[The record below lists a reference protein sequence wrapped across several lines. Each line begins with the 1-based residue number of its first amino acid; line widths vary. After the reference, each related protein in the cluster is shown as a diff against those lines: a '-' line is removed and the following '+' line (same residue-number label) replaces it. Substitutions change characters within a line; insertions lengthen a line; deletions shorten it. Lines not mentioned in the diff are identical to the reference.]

1 MDQRKI
7 DNYTYHRHKLLQ
19 LFTVIIYFTFVISLS
34 YAQTFKQ
41 NLLIEYKNNLLTIS
55 AQNADLKN
63 VLLKLAK
70 ETNIMVR
77 FPDSLEKKI
86 TIKLSKHSLNEALS
100 RILKGLNH
108 AIIYS
113 ASKKNRTIVSEV
125 LVYNKSEISKISN
138 RSKPRNQNIARRI
151 RLYENRLKTLN
162 ERFDDGSASRKEKK
176 RYLKQIR
183 VYKDVIEKLKRKL

>member
-1 MDQRKI
+1 MELNI
-7 DNYTYHRHKLLQ
+7 NRHKLLQ
-19 LFTVIIYFTFVISLS
+19 LFIVIIYFTFVISLS

-41 NLLIEYKNNLLTIS
+41 HLRIEYNKDLITIL
-55 AQNADLKN
+55 AQNADIKN

-70 ETNIMVR
+70 KTNIIISFR
-77 FPDSLEKKI
+77 NSLEKQI
-86 TIKLSKHSLNEALS
+86 TIKLSKQSLDEALS

-113 ASKKNRTIVSEV
+113 ASNKNRTVVSEV
-125 LVYNKSEISKISN
+125 LVYNKSE
-138 RSKPRNQNIARRI
+138 RSRVSSRSRLRDENTDRRI

-162 ERFDDGSASRKEKK
+162 ERLSEGNASSSQRK

-183 VYKDVIEKLKRKL
+183 RYENVIENLKRKIR

>member
-1 MDQRKI
+1 MELNI
-7 DNYTYHRHKLLQ
+7 NRHKLLQ
-19 LFTVIIYFTFVISLS
+19 LFIVIIYFTFVISLS
-34 YAQTFKQ
+34 SAQTFKQ
-41 NLLIEYKNNLLTIS
+41 NLRIEYNKNLITIS

-70 ETNIMVR
+70 KTNIMVR

-113 ASKKNRTIVSEV
+113 ASKKNRTVVSEV
-125 LVYNKSEISKISN
+125 LVYNKSVSYKVSN
-138 RSKPRNQNIARRI
+138 RSKPRGRKINRS
-151 RLYENRLKTLN
+151 RLLKSLERRLKNLN
-162 ERFDDGSASRKEKK
+162 KK
-176 RYLKQIR
+176 YSLGNISSSQRERYLKQIR
-183 VYKDVIEKLKRKL
+183 AYENKIEELKREIE

>member
-1 MDQRKI
+1 MELNI
-7 DNYTYHRHKLLQ
+7 NRHKLLQ
-19 LFTVIIYFTFVISLS
+19 FFIVIIYFTFGISLS

-41 NLLIEYKNNLLTIS
+41 NLRIEYNKNLITIS

-70 ETNIMVR
+70 KTNIIVR
-77 FPDSLEKKI
+77 IPDSLEEKI

-113 ASKKNRTIVSEV
+113 GSKNNRTVVSEV
-125 LVYNKSEISKISN
+125 LVYTKSKRTRVSSRP
-138 RSKPRNQNIARRI
+138 RSRDENTARRI
-151 RLYENRLKTLN
+151 RLYEKRLKALN
-162 ERFDDGSASRKEKK
+162 EKLSKGNASSSQRE

-183 VYKDVIEKLKRKL
+183 RYENVIENLKRKIQ

>member
-1 MDQRKI
+1 MELNIR
-7 DNYTYHRHKLLQ
+7 YKLLQ
-19 LFTVIIYFTFVISLS
+19 LFIVIIYFTFVISLS

-41 NLLIEYKNNLLTIS
+41 NLRIEYNKKLITIS
-55 AQNADLKN
+55 AKNADLKN

-70 ETNIMVR
+70 KTNIMVR

-113 ASKKNRTIVSEV
+113 ASKKNRTVVSEV
-125 LVYNKSEISKISN
+125 LVYNKSVSYKVSN
-138 RSKPRNQNIARRI
+138 RSKPRGRKINRS
-151 RLYENRLKTLN
+151 RLLKSLERRLKNLN
-162 ERFDDGSASRKEKK
+162 KK
-176 RYLKQIR
+176 YSLGNISSSQRERYLKQIR
-183 VYKDVIEKLKRKL
+183 AYENKIEQLKREER

>member
-1 MDQRKI
+1 MGLNI
-7 DNYTYHRHKLLQ
+7 RHKLLQ
-19 LFTVIIYFTFVISLS
+19 LFIVIIYFTFVISLS

-41 NLLIEYKNNLLTIS
+41 NLRIEYNKNLITIS

-70 ETNIMVR
+70 KTNIMVR

-100 RILKGLNH
+100 RILKGLDH

-113 ASKKNRTIVSEV
+113 ASKKNRTVVAEVIVYS
-125 LVYNKSEISKISN
+125 KSESSKISN
-138 RSKPRNQNIARRI
+138 RSKSRGKNINSS
-151 RLYENRLKTLN
+151 RLLKSLERRLKNLN
-162 ERFDDGSASRKEKK
+162 KK
-176 RYLKQIR
+176 WSFGNLSSSQRERYLKQIR
-183 VYKDVIEKLKRKL
+183 AYESNIEKLKSEIE

>member
-1 MDQRKI
+1 MELNI
-7 DNYTYHRHKLLQ
+7 NRHKLLQ
-19 LFTVIIYFTFVISLS
+19 LFIVIIYFTFVISLS
-34 YAQTFKQ
+34 SAQTFKQ
-41 NLLIEYKNNLLTIS
+41 NLRIEYNKNLITIS

-70 ETNIMVR
+70 KTNIMVR

-113 ASKKNRTIVSEV
+113 VSKKNRTVVSEV
-125 LVYNKSEISKISN
+125 LVYNKSVSYKVSN
-138 RSKPRNQNIARRI
+138 RSKPRGRKINRS
-151 RLYENRLKTLN
+151 RLLKSLERRLKNLN
-162 ERFDDGSASRKEKK
+162 KK
-176 RYLKQIR
+176 YSLGNISSSQRERYLKQIR
-183 VYKDVIEKLKRKL
+183 AYENKIEELKREIE

>member
-1 MDQRKI
+1 MGLNI
-7 DNYTYHRHKLLQ
+7 RHKLLQ
-19 LFTVIIYFTFVISLS
+19 LFIVIIYFTFVISLS

-41 NLLIEYKNNLLTIS
+41 NLRIEYNKNLITIS

-70 ETNIMVR
+70 KTNIMVR

-100 RILKGLNH
+100 RILKGLDH

-113 ASKKNRTIVSEV
+113 ASKKNRTVVAEVIVYS
-125 LVYNKSEISKISN
+125 KSESSKISN
-138 RSKPRNQNIARRI
+138 RSKSRGKNINSS
-151 RLYENRLKTLN
+151 RLLKSLERRLKNLN
-162 ERFDDGSASRKEKK
+162 KK
-176 RYLKQIR
+176 WSFGNLSSSQRERYLKQIR
-183 VYKDVIEKLKRKL
+183 AYESNIEKLKREIE

>member
-1 MDQRKI
+1 MELNI
-7 DNYTYHRHKLLQ
+7 NRHKLLQ
-19 LFTVIIYFTFVISLS
+19 FFIVIIYFTFAISLS

-41 NLLIEYKNNLLTIS
+41 NLRIEYNKNLITIS

-70 ETNIMVR
+70 KTNIIVR
-77 FPDSLEKKI
+77 IPDSLEEKI

-113 ASKKNRTIVSEV
+113 GSKNNRKVVSEV
-125 LVYNKSEISKISN
+125 LVYTKSKRTRVSSRP
-138 RSKPRNQNIARRI
+138 RSRDENTARRI
-151 RLYENRLKTLN
+151 RLYEKRLKALN
-162 ERFDDGSASRKEKK
+162 EKLSKGNASSSKRE

-183 VYKDVIEKLKRKL
+183 RYENVIENLKRKIQ

>member
-1 MDQRKI
+1 MGLNI
-7 DNYTYHRHKLLQ
+7 RHKLLQ
-19 LFTVIIYFTFVISLS
+19 PFIVIIYFTFVISLS

-41 NLLIEYKNNLLTIS
+41 NLRIEYNKNLITIS

-70 ETNIMVR
+70 KTNIMVR

-100 RILKGLNH
+100 RILKGLDH

-113 ASKKNRTIVSEV
+113 ASKKNRTVVAEVIVYS
-125 LVYNKSEISKISN
+125 KSESSKISN
-138 RSKPRNQNIARRI
+138 RSKSRGKNINSS
-151 RLYENRLKTLN
+151 RLLKSLERRLKNLN
-162 ERFDDGSASRKEKK
+162 KK
-176 RYLKQIR
+176 WSFGNLSSSQRERYLKQIR
-183 VYKDVIEKLKRKL
+183 AYESNIEKLKSEIE